1 MTRATSTVV
10 RFPSRGDATP
20 VDEVARLVDRAR
32 GGEMAAWSALYRAHW
47 LGVFR
52 HLCALTGSKTV
63 AEDLAQETFAQ
74 AMVGLRTFSGR
85 STFSTW
91 LHGVALNV
99 VRGYWRTRTR
109 TDRTRSELE
118 LAVATREL
126 ATGELDRQH
135 QLRTR
140 AFVLY
145 AVLDELPE
153 TLREAFLLRY
163 VEGLGASEV
172 AERLGIEAGAVRV
185 RAHRA
190 RQRVETRLVQL
201 GWNAREETMA

>member
-10 RFPSRGDATP
+10 RFPARGDATP
-20 VDEVARLVDRAR
+20 VDEVARLVERAR
-32 GGEMAAWSALYRAHW
+32 AGEMAAWSALYRAHW

-52 HLCALTGSKTV
+52 HLCGLTGSKAI

-85 STFSTW
+85 SAFSTW

-99 VRGYWRTRTR
+99 VRGYWRTRSRADRAR
-109 TDRTRSELE
+109 TELE

-126 ATGELDRQH
+126 ASGEVDRQH
-135 QLRTR
+135 QMRTR

-145 AVLDELPE
+145 AVLEELPE

-163 VEGLGASEV
+163 VEGLPAPEV

-201 GWNAREETMA
+201 GWNAREETSA

>member
-1 MTRATSTVV
+1 
-10 RFPSRGDATP
+10 
-20 VDEVARLVDRAR
+20 VDEIARMVDRAR
-32 GGEMAAWSALYRAHW
+32 AGEMAAWSALYRSHW

-52 HLCALTGSKTV
+52 HLCGLTGSQAV

-85 STFSTW
+85 SAFSTW

-99 VRGYWRTRTR
+99 VRGYWRARSRVDRTR
-109 TDRTRSELE
+109 TELE
-118 LAVATREL
+118 LAAATREL

-135 QLRTR
+135 QLKTR

-163 VEGLGASEV
+163 VEGLGAPEV
-172 AERLGIEAGAVRV
+172 AQRLGIEPGAVRV

-201 GWNAREETMA
+201 GWNAREETIA